1 MKYILGSA
9 QFGSNYGIANK
20 SGKVNFAEA
29 LKILSTAKSF
39 KIDTIDT
46 ARSYGNSEN
55 ILGRIANK
63 NWKIITK
70 IPKLESIHIGI
81 DKWLNISFEESKN
94 NLKSESIHAILFHS
108 SKDLFQHDKL
118 LLQKALESFKNKHE
132 KIKIGVSVYH
142 PEEVKKLNLIYPFDI
157 YQMPINIFDKRFL
170 SNELEDIKNKNNCEF
185 HGRSVFL
192 QGLLL
197 MDKDSQYK
205 LFPNHFEIW
214 DKWHDYLSQNKIS
227 GIEAC
232 MIFINK
238 VNNIDSC
245 VIGVDTAKQ
254 LSEIFSVNLENKDDY
269 EDIKFSVPEKILLP
283 NLW

>member
-9 QFGSNYGIANK
+9 QFGSDYGIANK
-20 SGKVNFAEA
+20 GGKVRFEEA
-29 LKILSTAKSF
+29 SKILSTAKKF

-46 ARSYGNSEN
+46 ARSYGSSEN
-55 ILGRIANK
+55 ILGLIANK

-70 IPKLESIHIGI
+70 IPKLESTQIDL
-81 DKWLNISFEESKN
+81 DKWLNINFEESKN
-94 NLKSESIHAILFHS
+94 NLKSENIYAILFHS
-108 SKDLFQHDKL
+108 SKDLFHQDRL
-118 LLQKALESFKNKHE
+118 LLTKALESFKNKHK

-142 PEEVKKLNLIYPFDI
+142 PEEVKNLNLIYPFDV

-197 MDKDSQYK
+197 MDKDRQCE
-205 LFPNHFEIW
+205 LFPNHTKIW

-227 GIEAC
+227 GLEAC
-232 MIFINK
+232 IIFINK
-238 VNNIDSC
+238 VKNIDSFL
-245 VIGVDTAKQ
+245 IGVDSANQ
-254 LSEIFSVNLENKDDY
+254 LNEIFAVNLDNKGDY
-269 EDIKFSVPEKILLP
+269 EDIDFSIPEKILLP